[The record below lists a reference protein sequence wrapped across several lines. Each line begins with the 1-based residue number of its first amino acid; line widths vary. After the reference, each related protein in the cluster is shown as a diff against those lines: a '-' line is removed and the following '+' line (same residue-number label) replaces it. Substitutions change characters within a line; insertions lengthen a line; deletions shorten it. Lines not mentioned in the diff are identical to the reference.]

1 MSFVNSPQHLHED
14 LQHLRQYNGS
24 NLHFVNYNQTSRTEY
39 GRNYDQRNPLHA
51 HNQHAVNQAH
61 ELCSTEL
68 YYHGTSLSLLNHPEA
83 NNHPWLSHPQ
93 NNQLD
98 YMSSTASPVYHFP
111 THLNPS
117 RHAAVTGAQAAS
129 QTIFQNA
136 GPTHSDLYPGT
147 QHTLAGSLDPTTGV
161 FYRTPEHP
169 RLRTAQACEKC
180 RTRKAKCS
188 GEHPSCKRCLNRG
201 LVCEYAKEGRVR
213 GPNKPKPKLSVQ
225 PEMSSPLVGQNQFS
239 SSLEFK
245 NTIPSTVAACPPR
258 RYVSPSILPPSMS
271 ASLPSPSSPCSTGYD
286 GLQSPISPTGTSTP
300 DSTVG
305 SHCFPDP
312 NSSCGGRPEQRF
324 PSTLRHSCNGY
335 GSNSPMSNL
344 PATSFRTMA
353 QTLPQR
359 PYSRPSS
366 VFQSS
371 NVEQPTAEM
380 ISSSRFFTLDHAEK
394 SAREIANFRSVSLAE
409 YSQKVPGFEDV
420 AYYPREGAS
429 AQRSRSYDLPNFFPD
444 EGSESRYNPDAY

>member
-136 GPTHSDLYPGT
+136 GLHTQTCILIQPLGYFTAHLSTH
-147 QHTLAGSLDPTTGV
+147 V
-161 FYRTPEHP
+161 FEQLKH
-169 RLRTAQACEKC
+169 
-180 RTRKAKCS
+180 AKSVVLGRQS